1 MLWKDSDKNTTNA
14 TDSVL
19 DLVFSIRCKSLPSD
33 HAFPLSQALQQLLPW
48 FVEEKH
54 AGMHIVHIMTSGH
67 GWTRPTGDGALL
79 LPSRRTKFILRLPKH
94 RVDDARTTL
103 TGKTL
108 DVDGHALTIDS
119 ALTRP
124 LSDITTVIARYIVT
138 DGNQEDV
145 FTQDVINQ
153 MHSMGV
159 KPNKLLCG
167 VEKTIMIDKQL
178 IATRSV
184 MVADMS
190 EEESL
195 LLQQNGLG
203 PYREYGCGLFIPQKD
218 INEI

>member
-1 MLWKDSDKNTTNA
+1 MLWKDDKKSPTNS

-19 DLVFSIRCKSLPSD
+19 DLVFSINCKSLPSD
-33 HAFPLSQALQQLLPW
+33 HAFLLSQAVQQLLPW

-54 AGMHIVHIMTSGH
+54 AGMHAVHIMASGH

-94 RVDDARTTL
+94 RVEDAKIL

-108 DVDGHALTIDS
+108 DVDGHALTVNS
-119 ALTRP
+119 ASIRP
-124 LSDITTVIARYIVT
+124 LSDITTLIARYIVT
-138 DGNQEDV
+138 NGDHEDI
-145 FTQDVINQ
+145 FTQDVIDQ
-153 MHSMGV
+153 MNSMGV

-167 VEKTIMIDKQL
+167 VEKILMIHQQL
-178 IATRSV
+178 VATRSV

-190 EEESL
+190 EEASL